1 MLPSKSTSASQG
13 KSFGIKIAEL
23 TSHFLRSLEFAPILC
38 IHVIFQISQ
47 NLQIAISCRRT
58 YNDVWFYTLV
68 QAKPL
73 ICLKHMLLT
82 LNFGQK

>member
-38 IHVIFQISQ
+38 IHVIFSDLAEFADSNYLSQ
-47 NLQIAISCRRT
+47 NLQ
-58 YNDVWFYTLV
+58 
-68 QAKPL
+68 
-73 ICLKHMLLT
+73 
-82 LNFGQK
+82 